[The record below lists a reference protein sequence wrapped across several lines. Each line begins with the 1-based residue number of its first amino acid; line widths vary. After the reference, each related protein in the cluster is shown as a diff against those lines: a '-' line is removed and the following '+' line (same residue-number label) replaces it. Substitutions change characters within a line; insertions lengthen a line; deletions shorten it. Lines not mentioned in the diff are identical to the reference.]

1 MSGQKSDTAINFYTV
16 SPQGRPIRLSE
27 ETRQF
32 AWDSL
37 QGKYG
42 DQTMEAPGVYM
53 DETPG
58 FEDMTELEKYDAAI
72 RLIATIAPIRICKSE
87 RISGAATFGMAIG
100 HCVPATYNGEELW
113 YSVSHTTL
121 GFDKAVK
128 EGLNVTCSRIQQQLD
143 NAADPSAIAVL
154 TSMKN
159 TMDSL
164 KIWHKRYLEALMDA
178 NHAIADP
185 GPTLL
190 SFHMVE
196 LHNLLSK
203 VPFEPATNFHEAVQS
218 LWFNFAFTRLCGNWS
233 GIGRIDALLGPYL
246 KEDLKNGTQ
255 TIESAR
261 EILASFFIKGCE
273 WVCSNPEP
281 GTGDAQHYQ
290 NIVLAGVDANGNEIT
305 NEVTYLVLDIIEELG
320 ISDFPITV
328 RINDKTP
335 QELLIKTAEVIR
347 HGGGVVA
354 VYNEP
359 LILKSLQDYGYPL
372 EEARDFANDGC
383 WEVIIPGKTQFSYVA
398 FDSLALLLD
407 TLGVNAG
414 WQHPQQEAYASMEE
428 LYAAFYKTLESKI
441 DDLFQNMCIHYTG
454 DKSKSDW
461 QWHQDPVGKGTWL
474 FPSMAPCSAV
484 SIYVEGCIESGRSYL
499 NGGSK
504 YVVVSPHI
512 GGAPDV
518 GNSLYAIK
526 KLIFDEKK
534 ISFPQLMEI
543 LQNNW
548 EGHEPLRQY
557 ALNKLTYYGNDNDE
571 ADAYTARVM
580 KDFAD
585 ITAKYKG
592 RCPVEFPPGA
602 STFGR
607 EIEWANTRTA
617 VPYGRRK
624 GDILAGNSSPS
635 PATDTEG
642 ATAIIK
648 SYCKIDH
655 QKQRSGTA
663 LDIKLHPSA
672 VKGANGVQALVSLIE
687 GFVKLGG
694 YFMQLDIMD
703 ANTLKAAQEC
713 PEDYKTLSVRVSG
726 WNARFVT
733 LNEDWQNMIIQR
745 TAQGL

>member
-1 MSGQKSDTAINFYTV
+1 MNFYTV
-16 SPQGRPIRLSE
+16 SPHGRPIRLSQ

-32 AWDSL
+32 AWESL

-42 DQTMEAPGVYM
+42 NQTMEVPGVYM

-58 FEDMTELEKYDAAI
+58 FDDMTELEKYDAAI
-72 RLIATIAPIRICKSE
+72 RLIATIAPIRICKNE
-87 RISGAATFGMAIG
+87 LISGAATFGMAIG
-100 HCVPATYNGEELW
+100 HCVPATYDGEELW

-128 EGLNVTCSRIQQQLD
+128 EGLNATDNRIKQQLR
-143 NAADPSAIAVL
+143 NATNPSAIAVL

-159 TMDSL
+159 TIESL
-164 KIWHKRYLEALMDA
+164 KIWHSRYLEALKDTKPDI
-178 NHAIADP
+178 H
-185 GPTLL
+185 
-190 SFHMVE
+190 S
-196 LHNLLSK
+196 LLSK
-203 VPFEPATNFHEAVQS
+203 VPFEPAANFHEAVQS

-246 KEDLKNGTQ
+246 KKDLENGAQ

-273 WVCSNPEP
+273 WITSNPEP

-290 NIVLAGVDANGNEIT
+290 NIVLAGVDAKGSEIT
-305 NEVTYLVLDIIEELG
+305 NDITYLVLDIIEELG
-320 ISDFPITV
+320 ISDFPITIRV
-328 RINDKTP
+328 NDKTP
-335 QELLIKTAEVIR
+335 QELLTKVAEIIR

-383 WEVIIPGKTQFSYVA
+383 WEVIIPGKTQFAYLA

-407 TLGVNAG
+407 TLHTKA
-414 WQHPQQEAYASMEE
+414 HDSAED
-428 LYAAFYKTLESKI
+428 LYAAFYKSLEDKI
-441 DDLFQNMCIHYTG
+441 EDLFQNMCFHYTG
-454 DKSKSDW
+454 SKSRENW
-461 QWHQDPVGKGTWL
+461 QWHPDPVGKGRWL

-484 SIYVEGCIESGRSYL
+484 SIYMEGCIESGRSYL

-518 GNSLYAIK
+518 GNSIYAIK
-526 KLIFDEKK
+526 KLVFDENKL
-534 ISFPQLMEI
+534 SLPQLIEI
-543 LQNNW
+543 LDSNW

-557 ALNKLTYYGNDNDE
+557 ALNKLAYYGNDNDE
-571 ADAYTARVM
+571 ADAYTAQVM
-580 KDFAD
+580 NDFAD

-607 EIEWANTRTA
+607 EIEWANNRMA
-617 VPYGRRK
+617 VPYGKRK
-624 GDILAGNSSPS
+624 GDVLAGNSSPS

-672 VKGANGVQALVSLIE
+672 VKGENGVQALVSLIE

-703 ANTLKAAQEC
+703 ADVLKAAREN